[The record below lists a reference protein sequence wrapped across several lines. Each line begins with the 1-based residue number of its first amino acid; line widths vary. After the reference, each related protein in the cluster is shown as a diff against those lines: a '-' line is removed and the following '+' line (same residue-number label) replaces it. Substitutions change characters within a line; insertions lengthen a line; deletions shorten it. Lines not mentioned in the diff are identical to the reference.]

1 MTPAVPAQLPPRY
14 ANPRPLSA
22 GGMGE
27 ILLVDDT
34 LLGRPVVLKLLAET
48 YARDE
53 LLRKRFLR
61 EANAAARLSG
71 NPHVVTIYDVGE
83 WEGRPFI
90 AMEYLPNGDLHRRMA
105 QGRPPFE
112 TSAAWMGEAASALD
126 AAHSSGIVHRDIKPA
141 NLLLDAR
148 CAVHVAD
155 FGIARVVDAMST
167 AMTMP
172 GTVMGTAGYISPEQ
186 ARGEPA
192 GGASDIYSLGAVAY
206 ELVTGRRPFARD
218 VEADELDAHMHAPLP
233 PASTSPGVPRSGD
246 AVFARAMAKS
256 PAERYPT
263 AQAFADD
270 LAAALQTTGHQPTV
284 VMAPAAAAAAPARM
298 ATYGGREPSRRRR
311 RPVGLLVGLLA
322 LLALVGGLAAAYAVS
337 RAGGSSAPRMRTITR
352 RETVE
357 HVVTSHGATVTVP
370 ETTTR
375 TVTVPAPPASPAP
388 AGGGY
393 AEGHV
398 LNDRGYASMQRGDYA
413 GALPSLRRAVADLR
427 GAGPGDPYEAYA
439 NYNLGYTL
447 LQLGRC
453 REAIAPLERARQLE
467 SSPAVPAALARAR
480 ACA

>member
-1 MTPAVPAQLPPRY
+1 MSSTPTVAKTKASGTARPTRRTVPCGLMFAAIDGAIRAMDRPIASQIVRLPRRRPVSSRGASVACAMFPPDRGTGAPLNHPMSSLPMRSHGISRRTRHAGGFGRLCVGQWRAMTPAVPAQLPPRY

-148 CAVHVAD
+148 CSVHVAD

-218 VEADELDAHMHAPLP
+218 VEADELDAHLHAPLP
-233 PASTSPGVPRSGD
+233 PASTSPGVPRSAD

-263 AQAFADD
+263 AQAFAD
-270 LAAALQTTGHQPTV
+270 
-284 VMAPAAAAAAPARM
+284 
-298 ATYGGREPSRRRR
+298 
-311 RPVGLLVGLLA
+311 
-322 LLALVGGLAAAYAVS
+322 
-337 RAGGSSAPRMRTITR
+337 
-352 RETVE
+352 
-357 HVVTSHGATVTVP
+357 
-370 ETTTR
+370 
-375 TVTVPAPPASPAP
+375 
-388 AGGGY
+388 
-393 AEGHV
+393 
-398 LNDRGYASMQRGDYA
+398 
-413 GALPSLRRAVADLR
+413 
-427 GAGPGDPYEAYA
+427 
-439 NYNLGYTL
+439 
-447 LQLGRC
+447 
-453 REAIAPLERARQLE
+453 
-467 SSPAVPAALARAR
+467 
-480 ACA
+480 